1 MTLTNSLRQLSSRMA
16 RAAFADRGL
25 YWELAL
31 DAGAI
36 RQSLLAVVIVAATL
50 GVSSAIHDVM
60 RGAVGGAIGGF
71 TAMGLWGMLYW
82 LLFSVSAWTLAKLLA
97 GLYELEVESVTY
109 LQFVRRF
116 GFVFAPG
123 LLLILTPIPFVGE
136 VAVLM
141 AFMWTALASAIA
153 IQLTFEAPI
162 GLGVMASF
170 IGMVAALVCRSS
182 FGCICCLSRT
192 EPYAMRGG
200 FDVDIETPAVS
211 NPV

>member
-1 MTLTNSLRQLSSRMA
+1 MNIVTTSKQLTSRMT

-36 RQSLLAVVIVAATL
+36 RQSLLAVVIVAAAL
-50 GVSSAIHDVM
+50 GVGSAIHDVM
-60 RGAVGGAIGGF
+60 RGAVSGAIGGF
-71 TAMGLWGMLYW
+71 TVMGLWGMFYW
-82 LLFSVSAWTLAKLLA
+82 FLFSVSAWTLAKLLA
-97 GLYELEVESVTY
+97 GLYEVEVERVTY

-116 GFVFAPG
+116 GFVSSPG

-136 VAVLM
+136 AAVLM
-141 AFMWTALASAIA
+141 AFMWTALAAAIA

-170 IGMVAALVCRSS
+170 IGMVAALLISVLV
-182 FGCICCLSRT
+182 GVYLLS
-192 EPYAMRGG
+192 
-200 FDVDIETPAVS
+200 
-211 NPV
+211 

>member
-1 MTLTNSLRQLSSRMA
+1 MA

-36 RQSLLAVVIVAATL
+36 RQSLLAVVIVAAAL
-50 GVSSAIHDVM
+50 GIGSAIHDVM
-60 RGAVGGAIGGF
+60 RGSLDGVIGGF
-71 TAMGLWGMLYW
+71 TVMGLWGMFYW
-82 LLFSVSAWTLAKLLA
+82 LLFSVSAWTLARLLA
-97 GLYELEVESVTY
+97 GFFEVEVASVTY

-136 VAVLM
+136 VAVLL
-141 AFMWTALASAIA
+141 AFIWTMLTAAIA

-162 GLGVMASF
+162 GLGVMASS
-170 IGMVAALVCRSS
+170 IGMGAALLISVLV
-182 FGCICCLSRT
+182 GVYLL
-192 EPYAMRGG
+192 P
-200 FDVDIETPAVS
+200 
-211 NPV
+211 

>member
-1 MTLTNSLRQLSSRMA
+1 MALLTTTQQLSSRMA

-36 RQSLLAVVIVAATL
+36 RQSLLAVVIVAAAL
-50 GVSSAIHDVM
+50 GVSSAMHDVM
-60 RGAVGGAIGGF
+60 RGSPDGVVGGF
-71 TAMGLWGMLYW
+71 TVMGLWGMFYW

-97 GLYELEVESVTY
+97 GFFEVEVERVTY
-109 LQFVRRF
+109 LQFARRF
-116 GFVFAPG
+116 GFVSSPG

-141 AFMWTALASAIA
+141 AFMWTMLAAAIA

-162 GLGVMASF
+162 GLAVVTSF
-170 IGMVAALVCRSS
+170 NGMVAALLISVLV
-182 FGCICCLSRT
+182 GVYLL
-192 EPYAMRGG
+192 P
-200 FDVDIETPAVS
+200 
-211 NPV
+211 

>member
-1 MTLTNSLRQLSSRMA
+1 MTALKQLTSRMA

-25 YWELAL
+25 YWELAF

-36 RQSLLAVVIVAATL
+36 RQSLLAVVIVAVAL

-60 RGAVGGAIGGF
+60 RGTLDGVIGGF
-71 TAMGLWGMLYW
+71 TVMGLWGMLYW

-97 GLYELEVESVTY
+97 GLYEVEVERVTY

-116 GFVFAPG
+116 GFVSSPG

-141 AFMWTALASAIA
+141 AFMWTALAAAIA

-162 GLGVMASF
+162 GLGIMASSF
-170 IGMVAALVCRSS
+170 GIVAALLISVLV
-182 FGCICCLSRT
+182 GVYLL
-192 EPYAMRGG
+192 A
-200 FDVDIETPAVS
+200 
-211 NPV
+211 